1 MIRATAHAHADALPG
16 APYASVTLAHDERH
30 LRRKLLTISTGDE
43 VLVDFPSAVA
53 LADGDALVLDDGRL
67 VAIRAAEEALYAVT
81 ARDQLHLAKLCWHLG
96 NRHLPA
102 EIREDRILIGR
113 DHVIRDM
120 LLGLGAAIEEIVAP
134 FSPERGA
141 YHGHAHHHHE
151 HGHHEQGHHRH
162 HHD

>member
-1 MIRATAHAHADALPG
+1 MIRATAHAHAGAHAGAHTGTLPG

-30 LRRKLLTISTGDE
+30 LRRKLLTVSTGDE

-67 VAIRAAEEALYAVT
+67 VAIRAAEEPLYAVT
-81 ARDQLHLAKLCWHLG
+81 ARDRLHLARLCWHLG

-102 EIREDRILIGR
+102 EISEDRILIGR

-120 LLGLGAAIEEIVAP
+120 LTGLGATIEEINAP

-141 YHGHAHHHHE
+141 YHSHGHHHH
-151 HGHHEQGHHRH
+151 